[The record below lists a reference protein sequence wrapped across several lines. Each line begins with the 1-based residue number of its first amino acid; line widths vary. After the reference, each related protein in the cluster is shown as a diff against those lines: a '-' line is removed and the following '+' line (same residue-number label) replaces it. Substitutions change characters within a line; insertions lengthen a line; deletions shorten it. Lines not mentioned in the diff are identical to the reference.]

1 MSEVKNE
8 LETETTPAPAKK
20 QRLSNDDL
28 YRNSTQYELWSFTQ
42 ETLQDAK
49 REANEKGSKFQKRD
63 LNLPLRMQ
71 RKNIQMLLNNFQM
84 N

>member
-49 REANEKGSKFQKRD
+49 REGIGRAHV
-63 LNLPLRMQ
+63 
-71 RKNIQMLLNNFQM
+71 
-84 N
+84 